1 MIMLSSKD
9 GLFDKA
15 RGRIVGSEQYLTKP
29 FTRDELLGA
38 IPTRSTE
45 RSLLP
50 MSTVLIIDDS
60 PTELHLF
67 QNMLERNGF
76 ETLVA
81 DSGEEG
87 LKQAKLSRPHCILM
101 DVVMPGMNG
110 FQATRKL
117 SKDPDTSNIPVII
130 ITTKDQ
136 ETDKIW
142 GMRQGAVEYL
152 VKPIVEKQ
160 LVEMINSVMD
170 A

>member
-1 MIMLSSKD
+1 M
-9 GLFDKA
+9 A
-15 RGRIVGSEQYLTKP
+15 
-29 FTRDELLGA
+29 
-38 IPTRSTE
+38 
-45 RSLLP
+45 
-50 MSTVLIIDDS
+50 TVLIIDDS

-67 QNMLERNGF
+67 QNMLEKAGF
-76 ETLVA
+76 DTLVA

-87 LKQAKLSRPHCILM
+87 IRQATATRPDCILM

-117 SKDPDTSNIPVII
+117 TRDPKTANIPVIM

-152 VKPIVEKQ
+152 VKPVADKE
-160 LVEMINSVMD
+160 LVAKIQSVM
-170 A
+170 AA

>member
-1 MIMLSSKD
+1 MAVI
-9 GLFDKA
+9 
-15 RGRIVGSEQYLTKP
+15 
-29 FTRDELLGA
+29 
-38 IPTRSTE
+38 
-45 RSLLP
+45 
-50 MSTVLIIDDS
+50 LIIDDS

-67 QNMLERNGF
+67 QNMLEKNGF
-76 ETLVA
+76 RTLVA

-87 LKQAKLSRPHCILM
+87 IRQAQSQKPDCILM

-117 SKDPDTSNIPVII
+117 TKDPGTSGIPVIM

-152 VKPIVEKQ
+152 VKPVTENE
-160 LVEMINSVMD
+160 LVAKIHAVV
-170 A
+170 AG

>member
-1 MIMLSSKD
+1 M
-9 GLFDKA
+9 A
-15 RGRIVGSEQYLTKP
+15 V
-29 FTRDELLGA
+29 
-38 IPTRSTE
+38 
-45 RSLLP
+45 
-50 MSTVLIIDDS
+50 VLIIDDS

-67 QNMLERNGF
+67 QNMLEKNGF
-76 ETLVA
+76 ETMVA

-87 LKQAKLSRPHCILM
+87 IRQAGVGRPDIILM

-117 SKDPDTSNIPVII
+117 TKDPRTASIPVIM

-152 VKPIVEKQ
+152 VKPIDEKQ
-160 LVEMINSVMD
+160 LISKINSVM
-170 A
+170 AG

>member
-1 MIMLSSKD
+1 MT
-9 GLFDKA
+9 
-15 RGRIVGSEQYLTKP
+15 V
-29 FTRDELLGA
+29 
-38 IPTRSTE
+38 
-45 RSLLP
+45 
-50 MSTVLIIDDS
+50 VLIVDDS

-67 QNMLERNGF
+67 QNMLEKSGF

-81 DSGEEG
+81 DSGEDG
-87 LKQAKLSRPHCILM
+87 IRQAQSSRPDCILM

-117 SKDPDTSNIPVII
+117 TQDPMTSSIPVIM

-152 VKPIVEKQ
+152 VKPISVKQ
-160 LVEMINSVMD
+160 LISKINTVM
-170 A
+170 AG